1 MTEVTS
7 RYSQLI
13 EIFKDGIVFEKQHE
27 GLEDIKMKF
36 TIYGKNMHI
45 SDGLKETLEK
55 KFQKFDRY
63 FDKETEVYVTFKKE
77 KSYQVIEV
85 TIPLGKTILRA
96 EEKTDSTMGSI
107 EAVIDKLEGQLRKYK
122 TKLRKRYEAQD
133 SKLNFEAF
141 DDGDEQAPDVDE
153 PKIVRTKKFAI
164 KPMSPEEAAMQM
176 DLLEHDFFVFLNAE
190 TDDVNVV
197 YRRKNGDYGLI
208 EPTFA

>member
-141 DDGDEQAPDVDE
+141 DDGDEQAPAVDE
-153 PKIVRTKKFAI
+153 PKIVRTKRFAI

>member
-1 MTEVTS
+1 
-7 RYSQLI
+7 
-13 EIFKDGIVFEKQHE
+13 
-27 GLEDIKMKF
+27 MKF

-77 KSYQVIEV
+77 KNYQVIEV

-133 SKLNFEAF
+133 SKLKFDAF
-141 DDGDEQAPDVDE
+141 SDLDDEPQDEKADE

-197 YRRKNGDYGLI
+197 YRRLNGDYGLI
-208 EPTFA
+208 EPVLD

>member
-1 MTEVTS
+1 M
-7 RYSQLI
+7 
-13 EIFKDGIVFEKQHE
+13 
-27 GLEDIKMKF
+27 
-36 TIYGKNMHI
+36 
-45 SDGLKETLEK
+45 
-55 KFQKFDRY
+55 
-63 FDKETEVYVTFKKE
+63 
-77 KSYQVIEV
+77 EV

-133 SKLNFEAF
+133 SKLKFEAF
-141 DDGDEQAPDVDE
+141 DDLDEQAPAVDE

>member
-1 MTEVTS
+1 
-7 RYSQLI
+7 
-13 EIFKDGIVFEKQHE
+13 
-27 GLEDIKMKF
+27 MKF

-133 SKLNFEAF
+133 SKLKFEAF
-141 DDGDEQAPDVDE
+141 DDLDEKSADVMDE

-164 KPMSPEEAAMQM
+164 KPMSAEEAAMQM
-176 DLLEHDFFVFLNAE
+176 DLLEHDFFVFLNTE

-197 YRRKNGDYGLI
+197 YRSKNGDYGLI